1 MHLARGAAVLLL
13 GFLTVGLTTLSF
25 PASDYVAGSVTSEGR
40 PIAGA
45 VVRWQGAASATH
57 TDMHGCFTLAGPR
70 RLRPL
75 TAAKDGFLIDAIH
88 PTGNAPPHLRL
99 LPAPD
104 DDNDDYAWIDP
115 TPDPRRENNCGNCH
129 GRIHDEWSQSAHAG
143 AAKNPKFL
151 HLFAGTDG
159 AAPPAA
165 TWNLQAEHPLGS
177 GVCASCHAPTLASPD
192 LDYDVRQA
200 RGVDRHGVHCDYC
213 HKIAEAPTDKLG
225 TRFGR
230 DGYRLARPKGGEQLF
245 FGPLDDAVRS
255 GESFAYAPWYKDS
268 RYCASCHEGT
278 IFGVHVYG
286 TYSEWLDSPA
296 RGRGQHCQ
304 DCHMTPTG
312 TMTNIAPG
320 NGGVERDPKTLASH
334 DFPGATAEM
343 LRRSIQVKT
352 TVNRSATETTV
363 MVTVVANHVGHR
375 VPTGFIDRHLLL
387 IVEGRDREGRVVAAR
402 AGPVLPDRAGKRW
415 AGQPGWIYGKQ
426 HLSPAGRPLPFW
438 LCAAELLDTRLVPEQ
453 ADEKRFSY
461 PLDVATVHVRMVYR
475 FFWDEVATAREW
487 QDNDIVVSEETIRI
501 KSAEGAFA
509 TTRER

>member
-1 MHLARGAAVLLL
+1 
-13 GFLTVGLTTLSF
+13 
-25 PASDYVAGSVTSEGR
+25 
-40 PIAGA
+40 
-45 VVRWQGAASATH
+45 
-57 TDMHGCFTLAGPR
+57 
-70 RLRPL
+70 
-75 TAAKDGFLIDAIH
+75 
-88 PTGNAPPHLRL
+88 
-99 LPAPD
+99 
-104 DDNDDYAWIDP
+104 
-115 TPDPRRENNCGNCH
+115 
-129 GRIHDEWSQSAHAG
+129 
-143 AAKNPKFL
+143 
-151 HLFAGTDG
+151 
-159 AAPPAA
+159 
-165 TWNLQAEHPLGS
+165 
-177 GVCASCHAPTLASPD
+177 
-192 LDYDVRQA
+192 
-200 RGVDRHGVHCDYC
+200 
-213 HKIAEAPTDKLG
+213 
-225 TRFGR
+225 
-230 DGYRLARPKGGEQLF
+230 
-245 FGPLDDAVRS
+245 
-255 GESFAYAPWYKDS
+255 
-268 RYCASCHEGT
+268 
-278 IFGVHVYG
+278 
-286 TYSEWLDSPA
+286 
-296 RGRGQHCQ
+296 
-304 DCHMTPTG
+304 MTPTG